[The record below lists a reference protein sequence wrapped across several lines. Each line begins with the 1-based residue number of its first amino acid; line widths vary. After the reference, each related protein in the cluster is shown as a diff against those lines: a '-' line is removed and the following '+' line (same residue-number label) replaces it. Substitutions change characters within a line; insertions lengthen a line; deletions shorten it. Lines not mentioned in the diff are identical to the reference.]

1 MISKKELKDFSKKNF
16 SKKIGK
22 EAIKVI
28 EKNCKNFI
36 YELLKKASKKADF
49 LGRSTIKPEDLESN

>member
-1 MISKKELKDFSKKNF
+1 MISSKQLKEFSKKNY

-22 EAIKVI
+22 EAIKII
-28 EKNCKNFI
+28 EKKTADFI

-49 LGRSTIKPEDLESN
+49 SGRTTIKPKDLE

>member
-1 MISKKELKDFSKKNF
+1 MISKSKLKEFSKKNF

-22 EAIKVI
+22 EAIKII
-28 EKNCKNFI
+28 EKNSKDYI

-49 LGRSTIKPEDLESN
+49 LGRTTIKPEDLEFN